1 MLNILQGRCLRPP
14 LWGVHLETERAGTL
28 SRPAARMKVDKL
40 RRHLGKLT
48 RELKVV
54 EHSVKAVVALAVELH
69 EGQAHTALGYG
80 SWREMIETEN
90 LQLLGLAPDDFNLVM
105 REMVAKHFSGS
116 AVGPIIGRSDRTGQR
131 AVDKFIRTAG
141 TSEGIPSRVRGLDGK
156 VRDRT
161 RGANSALTSGAVQGQ
176 ESSAHFPDNA
186 DVLFDVEG
194 FLSSIGADEV
204 ADETADQIVMVE
216 AISQDLQQAFDS
228 LVAVEPEQRH
238 ASQVRKLLSHTEA
251 ILDQR
256 RRVASRWGIPV

>member
-1 MLNILQGRCLRPP
+1 M
-14 LWGVHLETERAGTL
+14 ETERAGTL
-28 SRPAARMKVDKL
+28 SRSAARMKVDKL
-40 RRHLGKLT
+40 RRRLGTLS

-80 SWREMIETEN
+80 SWRAMIETEN

-131 AVDKFIRTAG
+131 AVDKFIRNAG
-141 TSEGIPSRVRGLDGK
+141 DSGVVPSRVRGLDGK
-156 VRDRT
+156 VRDRS
-161 RGANSALTSGAVQGQ
+161 RGSSSALTRGVEQGK
-176 ESSAHFPDNA
+176 ESATLIPDNV

-194 FLSSIGADEV
+194 FLSSIGATAE

-256 RRVASRWGIPV
+256 RQVASRWGIAV